1 MRCEYP
7 ITLNRE
13 KNHILPA
20 RNDFVPCGK
29 CIPCIERIRA
39 SWSFRIAVEE
49 KESESSTFL
58 TLTYSDDFL
67 PKNNQLSK
75 SEIQKY
81 IKRLRHKA
89 PNLKYYFVGEYG
101 ENYQRPHY
109 HAIIFNVS
117 KDDLI
122 DEWTEKGIPKG
133 IVTTDIVSP
142 ASIHYVTG
150 YVNKKYGKLDE
161 KTGKQITE
169 IEKLRSFDLMSIG
182 KQTTEIERLRS
193 FALMSKGLGKKYIKY
208 AAKFHKSNLTLQ
220 SNLNG
225 NQTTIPR
232 YYRDNIFTDDELHYI
247 KSKQLDQ
254 VDKYNEE
261 FDYFKETDQKKH
273 RIHKQIQTNK
283 NKKL

>member
-49 KESESSTFL
+49 KLSESSTFL
-58 TLTYSDDFL
+58 TLTYSDDYL
-67 PKNNQLSK
+67 PKDNQVSK
-75 SEIQKY
+75 AEVQKY

-89 PNLKYYFVGEYG
+89 PKLKYYFVGEYG

-122 DEWTEKGIPKG
+122 DEWKEKDESKG

-150 YVNKKYGKLDE
+150 YINKKYGKLDE
-161 KTGKQITE
+161 KTGKQIPE
-169 IEKLRSFDLMSIG
+169 L
-182 KQTTEIERLRS
+182 ERLRS

-232 YYRDNIFTDDELHYI
+232 YYRDSIFDDDELHYI
-247 KSKQLDQ
+247 KQQSQSEI
-254 VDKYNEE
+254 DKYNEA
-261 FDYFKETDQKKH
+261 FDFEKEIEQKKH
-273 RIHKQIQTNK
+273 RIHKQKQSNK